1 MADKGYRLYGYRW
14 VVLAVFMFINLTI
27 QILWISY
34 APVLIPAAKFYGATD
49 TQIGLLAITSWLIA
63 YLVLSLPVSWAIDT
77 YGFHI
82 TVGLGAIVMAVFGV
96 LRGFASNY
104 TQVFWCTVGIAI
116 AQPFLLNAWTK
127 FAAHWFGVE
136 DRATAVGLV
145 TLASLLGVA
154 VGEAVPP
161 VLFQA
166 GMSIQTQ
173 QLVFGIVTAFS
184 SVLFLILA
192 RDKPAT
198 PPCPPGQEV
207 RSLMFDGLKHA
218 VSVRDFWL
226 LLFVAFIVLAIFNGV
241 STLVEDIVVPRGFAA
256 TDAGTLGALIVIGSI
271 LGAVILSYFS
281 DKHRTRRRYLL
292 LGVLLAVPGL
302 LGVAYAT
309 SVWLLMISGFWLGF
323 FLMGISPIGFQYGAE
338 IAHPTPEGTS
348 NGLIQ
353 LFGQA
358 SAVFVYLMVALKSVS
373 GTFTTSLL
381 LAVALLLVS
390 LIVITQM
397 KDPVYATN
405 RS

>member
-1 MADKGYRLYGYRW
+1 MADKGYRVYGYRW

-34 APVLIPAAKFYGATD
+34 APVITPAAKFYGASD

-63 YLVLSLPVSWAIDT
+63 YMVLSLPVSWAIDT

-82 TVGLGAIVMAVFGV
+82 TVGFGAILMAVFGI
-96 LRGFASNY
+96 LRGFAGTY
-104 TQVFWCTVGIAI
+104 TQVVWTTVGIAI

-127 FAAHWFGVE
+127 FAAHWFGLE

-145 TLASLLGVA
+145 TLSSLLGVA
-154 VGEAVPP
+154 VGEAIPP
-161 VLFQA
+161 ILLQG
-166 GMSIQTQ
+166 GMSIPNE
-173 QLVFGIVTAFS
+173 QLVFGVVTAFS
-184 SVLFLILA
+184 SLLFIILA

-207 RSLMFDGLKHA
+207 RSLMLDGLKHA
-218 VSVRDFWL
+218 VTVKDFWL
-226 LLFVAFIVLAIFNGV
+226 LLFVAFVALAIFNGV
-241 STLVEDIVVPRGFAA
+241 SALVEDIIHPRGFAP

-271 LGAVILSYFS
+271 LGAVILSHFS
-281 DKHRTRRRYLL
+281 DKHRLRQRYLL
-292 LGVLLAVPGL
+292 LGFLLAVPGL
-302 LGVAYAT
+302 LGITYAT

-338 IAHPTPEGTS
+338 IVHPTPEGTS

-358 SAVFVYLMVALKSVS
+358 SAVFAYLMVAMKTSTGS
-373 GTFTTSLL
+373 FTPSLL
-381 LAVALLLVS
+381 LAVGLLVIS

-397 KDPVYATN
+397 KDPVFATN
-405 RS
+405 